1 MSPAPA
7 ALLLAAL
14 AAAALLADRIV
25 SVAAI
30 ALVLLLVCLRAPGGR
45 RRMYLVG
52 ALGSGLAVFVL
63 TPFVSSIGWHVIW
76 SGPTV
81 PVLGQLDI
89 TREELR
95 IGLFQGLRLTAV
107 ALAFAA
113 YALLL
118 DHDRLVQSVRFAR
131 RSVLAMALATR
142 LVPTLERDAAG
153 LVEAL
158 RGRGVEVSGARGR
171 ARLLAPLLGRLAR
184 ARAQPRRGDG
194 GARLRPSRRDEDAA
208 PRLEPA
214 RPGRARAGRRGRG
227 DRSAVALATVRE
239 LAFTYPGEHE
249 ALRGVSL
256 ELEPGE
262 VVALLGPSGGGKSTL
277 LRALAGLVPHF
288 HGGRFSGSVEV
299 GGLDTR
305 RVHPSDL
312 AGTVATLFQDPEDQ
326 VVFTRVNNEVAFGLE
341 NLGTPP
347 AQILPRAA
355 QALAAV
361 GAAHLAERPV
371 AELSGGELQRVC
383 LASVLALEPRLLLL
397 DEPTSQLD
405 PEGAA
410 TAIEL
415 ARASGAAVVVSE
427 QRPERVLD
435 ACDRVLFVADGRI
448 RDGEL
453 PEAWLPREA
462 LLPDAEPSGP
472 AVCRLDDVSFA
483 YGAAP
488 VVARASLRVGRGEI
502 VALVGPNGSG
512 KTTLAKLASGLLE
525 PQAGSVTR
533 EGRACYLSQDPG
545 RYLVKERADEEV
557 ALAVGGDLARAR
569 ATLAQVGLA
578 GFEDRHPRDLSSGE
592 RERLALA
599 AVLVAE
605 PDLLVLDEPTRGVD
619 PPRKDE
625 LAALLRAQAPARATL
640 VVTNDLVFA
649 AEVADR
655 VVSTAPERERAVA

>member
-1 MSPAPA
+1 
-7 ALLLAAL
+7 
-14 AAAALLADRIV
+14 
-25 SVAAI
+25 
-30 ALVLLLVCLRAPGGR
+30 
-45 RRMYLVG
+45 
-52 ALGSGLAVFVL
+52 
-63 TPFVSSIGWHVIW
+63 
-76 SGPTV
+76 
-81 PVLGQLDI
+81 
-89 TREELR
+89 
-95 IGLFQGLRLTAV
+95 
-107 ALAFAA
+107 
-113 YALLL
+113 
-118 DHDRLVQSVRFAR
+118 
-131 RSVLAMALATR
+131 MALAT
-142 LVPTLERDAAG
+142 
-153 LVEAL
+153 
-158 RGRGVEVSGARGR
+158 VS
-171 ARLLAPLLGRLAR
+171 
-184 ARAQPRRGDG
+184 
-194 GARLRPSRRDEDAA
+194 
-208 PRLEPA
+208 
-214 RPGRARAGRRGRG
+214 
-227 DRSAVALATVRE
+227 E

-299 GGLDTR
+299 AGLDTR

-448 RDGEL
+448 REGE
-453 PEAWLPREA
+453 PPDAWLPREA

-472 AVCRLDDVSFA
+472 AVCRVEDVSFA

-488 VVARASLRVGRGEI
+488 VVERASLRLGRGEI

-557 ALAVGGDLARAR
+557 ALAVRGDLARAR
-569 ATLAQVGLA
+569 ATLAQMGLA

-625 LAALLRAQAPARATL
+625 LAALLRAQASARATL

-655 VVSTAPERERAVA
+655 VVSTAPERERALA